1 MKKFLTQKINFVH
14 AIIVMLTLTVGI
26 GMVSAGYALPGQ
38 TSDLDAFIHVG
49 GGDQYIE
56 SLRLGN
62 CSQGAPSSNPCNPL
76 PVTFDL
82 RGDAGAAS
90 SFDTVNESRFNVLFS
105 TNVLKETFISNNAQL
120 AYDFFRAS
128 HNGIQTPVQSVNVY
142 GDVQAT
148 SLSSTGSENNQDLC
162 FNTTGRLVLCPPP
175 PIENAACGSANGTPT
190 STAPTTNHCNPGSL
204 SGMTETSNSFDW
216 TCLGSNGG
224 SNASCSAPKTLNGS
238 CGSSDGETFSSSPS
252 AGLCQSGS
260 ASTVNDNESST
271 PRYTWTCYGTNGGSA
286 DYCSANYQSPSVN
299 GQCKSYDSYYSSG
312 SYASSQPATNSSNG
326 CNAGNYADKTDSSTE
341 WKWSCNGT
349 DGGTQDQCTAER
361 SPAVNGQCRP
371 YNSGPYASQ
380 PTNSSYGCNA
390 GNYADKTDS
399 STEWKW
405 SCNGTDGGTQD
416 QCTAERSP
424 AVNGQCK
431 SYDSYYS
438 SGSYASSSQPATN
451 SSSGCNEGNYADKTD
466 SSTEWKWSCNGTDGG
481 TQDQC
486 TAERPSECGPNND
499 TICQE

>member
-14 AIIVMLTLTVGI
+14 AIVVMLTLTVGI

-38 TSDLDAFIHVG
+38 TGDLDALIHAG

-56 SLRLGN
+56 SLRLGD

-76 PVTFDL
+76 PPPVTFDL
-82 RGDAGAAS
+82 RGGAGAAS
-90 SFDTVNESRFNVLFS
+90 SFDTVDESRFNVLFS

-148 SLSSTGSENNQDLC
+148 SLSSTGSEDNQDLC

-175 PIENAACGSANGTPT
+175 AIENAACGSANGTPT

-224 SNASCSAPKTLNGS
+224 NNASCSAPKTLNGS
-238 CGSSDGETFSSSPS
+238 CGSSDGGTFSSPPS

-260 ASTVNDNESST
+260 ASTVDDNESST
-271 PRYTWTCYGTNGGSA
+271 PRYTWTCSGINGGSA
-286 DYCSANYQSPSVN
+286 DNCSANYQSPSVN
-299 GQCKSYDSYYSSG
+299 GQCLPHSG
-312 SYASSQPATNSSNG
+312 SYASQPASNSSNG
-326 CNAGNYADKTDSSTE
+326 CNAGNYADITDSSTE

-349 DGGTQDQCTAER
+349 DGGTNDTPCTANR
-361 SPAVNGQCRP
+361 SSP
-371 YNSGPYASQ
+371 
-380 PTNSSYGCNA
+380 
-390 GNYADKTDS
+390 
-399 STEWKW
+399 
-405 SCNGTDGGTQD
+405 
-416 QCTAERSP
+416 P

-431 SYDSYYS
+431 PYI
-438 SGSYASSSQPATN
+438 SGPYSSQPASN
-451 SSSGCNEGNYADKTD
+451 SSNGCNAGIYADITD
-466 SSTEWKWSCNGTDGG
+466 SGENWRWSCKGTDGG
-481 TQDQC
+481 TIDTPC
-486 TAERPSECGPNND
+486 TAERFNGCGPNDD